1 MWISTLELIN
11 FLLVYDHQDSSE
23 HGRFVIV
30 DEKSLCQVLLINKI
44 TQILVG
50 IRWTVLLLK
59 ITKHNLQFILF
70 VKHLLEPNIA
80 NLLDACNFGTDGA
93 KLFVHL
99 KLHGVP
105 LETMNVLM
113 NFLGLLLSTSTL
125 ALDFH
130 VQLEFLV

>member
-1 MWISTLELIN
+1 M
-11 FLLVYDHQDSSE
+11 
-23 HGRFVIV
+23 
-30 DEKSLCQVLLINKI
+30 
-44 TQILVG
+44 
-50 IRWTVLLLK
+50 TVLLLEV
-59 ITKHNLQFILF
+59 TKRHLQFILF

-80 NLLDACNFGTDGA
+80 NLLDACNLGTDGA

-105 LETMNVLM
+105 LEILNVV
-113 NFLGLLLSTSTL
+113 NDILGLLLSTSTL